1 MEQEERLNV
10 CISNV
15 LAKFQS
21 VSGLNL
27 ELKEEQETAVK
38 SLLMN
43 RDVLAV
49 LPTGYGKSLIFKTY
63 VMAAEQLNNGTNA
76 SILVISPLTSI
87 IQDQIVEARSLEIKC
102 VSLLEITFQEL
113 KKSAFH
119 IVFTSAERVMEK
131 EFRNTLKD
139 SSSLLHKNICGIVVD
154 ESHTV
159 ETWTGKRFVP
169 VALNL
174 LTVQV
179 M

>member
-1 MEQEERLNV
+1 MKK
-10 CISNV
+10 V
-15 LAKFQS
+15 LFSK
-21 VSGLNL
+21 L
-27 ELKEEQETAVK
+27 
-38 SLLMN
+38 
-43 RDVLAV
+43 
-49 LPTGYGKSLIFKTY
+49 
-63 VMAAEQLNNGTNA
+63 VMACKQLNDGTNA

-113 KKSAFH
+113 KKSPFH

-131 EFRNTLKD
+131 EFRNILKD

-159 ETWTGKRFVP
+159 KTWTGKRYVPTVFV
-169 VALNL
+169 L
-174 LTVQV
+174 LVIKV